1 MFSLSGIELDLL
13 PHLTPTTNFQTSLLQ
28 ALPAN
33 NQPPNARNAWE
44 QNVSQSIQ
52 ETLTNCGQNS
62 GNLSQTYGNPGQK
75 SNNLGQISCNPCQI
89 SGNLVN
95 FPILDK
101 YIKNFAKG

>member
-13 PHLTPTTNFQTSLLQ
+13 PHLTPTTNFQTFLLQ

-52 ETLTNCGQNS
+52 ETLTNSGPKKMTRASLNVIVILPLVDFRLKFAADFTT
-62 GNLSQTYGNPGQK
+62 GNLTSSQN
-75 SNNLGQISCNPCQI
+75 
-89 SGNLVN
+89 
-95 FPILDK
+95 
-101 YIKNFAKG
+101 